1 MWEPQLALAAGGWHV
16 VAPEIAPVPPA
27 GRRRSM
33 DDVAGEVIDVLDAL
47 HIHEAVVA
55 GLSMGGYAALAM
67 FRHAPR
73 YFQGLILC
81 DTRAEADLP
90 EAIENR
96 KRMQRMVRE
105 RGAGAVADEMVPLL
119 LGATTHATRPEVV
132 ERARR
137 LILENDA
144 ESIAG
149 ALDALMSRQDSTG
162 LLGSIHC
169 PTLIVVG
176 DEDTLTPLAL
186 SEKMH
191 QAIAG
196 SRLTVVPKAGHLSS
210 LEQPEAFNRAV
221 ADFLEHRV

>member
-81 DTRAEADLP
+81 DTRAEADSP